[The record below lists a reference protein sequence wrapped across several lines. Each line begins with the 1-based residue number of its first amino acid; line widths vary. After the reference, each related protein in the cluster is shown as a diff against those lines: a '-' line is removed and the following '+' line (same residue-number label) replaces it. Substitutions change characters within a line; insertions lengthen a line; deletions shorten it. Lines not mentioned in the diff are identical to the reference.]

1 MNLGGEAGGDI
12 LPLLMN
18 MQKPP
23 KIDPVTGALIP
34 HEQGP
39 RSKIHFFCLSFG
51 QNTCIISTSKKDPN
65 EMMMMM
71 ALTGQNPAMMG
82 GMPPQAMMGR

>member
-1 MNLGGEAGGDI
+1 MFLFRCQLIVYLINSNASLFQGGEAGSDI

-23 KIDPVTGALIP
+23 VVDPITGALMP
-34 HEQGP
+34 HEQ
-39 RSKIHFFCLSFG
+39 
-51 QNTCIISTSKKDPN
+51 DPN
-65 EMMMMM
+65 EMMMLM

-82 GMPPQAMMGR
+82 PQAMMGL

>member
-1 MNLGGEAGGDI
+1 MSMGSGGDAGADI

-23 KIDPVTGALIP
+23 IMDPITGALMP
-34 HEQGP
+34 REQ
-39 RSKIHFFCLSFG
+39 
-51 QNTCIISTSKKDPN
+51 DPN

-71 ALTGQNPAMMG
+71 ALTGQNPGMMG
-82 GMPPQAMMGR
+82 LPPQAMMGR